1 MAERIEATITDVF
14 QPTKGETWGVATC
27 TDGRMVGTRPLT
39 ISVVGAVGMAKIGET
54 LVADG
59 TWVNHPTYGRQFKAE
74 TVAFKA
80 PTKREPL
87 IRFLASTVS
96 GIGETRAAMIVD
108 HFGTDAMRILDA
120 RPDLLRM
127 VPGLPRSLV
136 PKMVE
141 AYKVARCTKH
151 RDILL
156 YLQTAG
162 VGPKLAGRIVEKY
175 GTQAEAKIA
184 EDPYILMTDFSGV
197 GFLTCDKIADQLGIP
212 ANDRRRVRA
221 ALVHHITEDCE
232 GQGHTHLPTEGLVGR
247 LGDKMRKTRDVETTA
262 IRTYL
267 KELLDE
273 GTIVFEDGRLYL
285 SRTHQTEVT
294 VATRL
299 VEIAQSRR
307 AVVPGV
313 ADEAIAWAEATDGV
327 TLTDEQRA
335 AVLAATAGG
344 LLCLSGNPGT
354 GKSLCTRAIV
364 RALDNLRIS
373 YALCAPTG
381 KAAQRSTEAT
391 GRHATTIH
399 RLLGFKGDGFEMN
412 AGNQLS
418 AGVVL
423 IDETSMV
430 DLTLARALLVAMR
443 PGAALV
449 LVGDVDQLPSVM
461 PGSVLDD
468 VISSGLATVVRL
480 TTIHRQGKGSAISL
494 AAATV
499 NAGGRPEGPSPYSE
513 PTAEFGVVALKE
525 SERIADAT
533 VDLVLRAREVWGF
546 DPVREV
552 QVITPMK
559 KYASGVHELNK
570 RLQEALNPLRLGM
583 GGEDGGGEVRAHGDA
598 FRPGDKVMQ
607 TKNDYQRMVFNGMV
621 GYVASV
627 DPQSNRLTVA
637 FADGDDEVV
646 AYDREDLAHLVLA
659 YASTV
664 HKFQGDQQVA
674 IVMPLDPSHW
684 FMQFRALVYTGI
696 TRARKR
702 CVLVGDVAK
711 AQSRY
716 RAKKRDERITWLAS
730 RMREI
735 AATRG

>member
-1 MAERIEATITDVF
+1 MAEQLEATVIDVF
-14 QPTKGETWGVATC
+14 QPKKGEAWGVATV
-27 TDGRMVGTRPLT
+27 TTGHVSDSVSRQSTRDT
-39 ISVVGAVGMAKIGET
+39 ISVVGSVGMAKIGEV
-54 LVADG
+54 LVATG
-59 TWVNHPTYGRQFKAE
+59 RWVDHPTYGRQFKAE
-74 TVAFKA
+74 TVAFKP

-87 IRFLASTVS
+87 IRFMASTVS

-108 HFGTDAMRILDA
+108 HFGTDAMHILDE
-120 RPDLLRM
+120 RPDLLRT
-127 VPGLPRSLV
+127 VPGLPHSLV

-162 VGPKLAGRIVEKY
+162 IGPKLSARIVEKY
-175 GTQAEAKIA
+175 GERAEEVIS
-184 EDPYILMTDFSGV
+184 EDPYVLMTEFAGV
-197 GFLTCDKIADQLGIP
+197 GFVTCDKIADQLGIP

-232 GQGHTHLPTEGLVGR
+232 GQGHTHLQTEGLVDR
-247 LGDKMRKTRDVETTA
+247 LGDKMRKTRDVETSV

-273 GTIVFEDGRLYL
+273 GTIVFEGGRLYL
-285 SRTHQTEVT
+285 ARTHQTEIT

-299 VEIAQSRR
+299 VEIAESRR

-313 ADEAIAWAEATDGV
+313 ANEAIAWAEAEDGI

-344 LLCLSGNPGT
+344 LMVATGGPGV
-354 GKSLCTRAIV
+354 GKTVVTRAIC

-381 KAAQRSTEAT
+381 KAAQRSSEAT
-391 GRHATTIH
+391 GRSASTIH
-399 RLLGFKGDGFEMN
+399 RLLGFRGDGFEYN
-412 AGNQLS
+412 ASNQLG
-418 AGVVL
+418 AGAVIV
-423 IDETSMV
+423 DETSMV

-443 PGAALV
+443 PGTALV

-480 TTIHRQGKGSAISL
+480 TTIHRQCKGSAISL
-494 AAATV
+494 AAAAV
-499 NAGGRPEGPSPYSE
+499 NAGGRPEGPNPYSE
-513 PTAEFGVVALKE
+513 PGAEFAVVPLKE

-559 KYASGVHELNK
+559 KYASGVIELNR
-570 RLQEALNPLRLGM
+570 RLQQALNPVKLGV
-583 GGEDGGGEVRAHGDA
+583 GEVRAHGDA

-621 GYVASV
+621 GYVVEV
-627 DPQSNRLTVA
+627 DPQSNRLTVG
-637 FADGDDEVV
+637 FADDDEVV

-664 HKFQGDQQVA
+664 HKFQGDQCMA

-684 FMQFRALVYTGI
+684 FMQFRALIYTGV

-702 CVLVGDVAK
+702 CVLVGDVGK

>member
-1 MAERIEATITDVF
+1 VAERIEATITDVF

-299 VEIAQSRR
+299 TLVMRPLARSTSMAARALRSREMGSTAWACKAKSLNRPRIFTSRSGMRPATMRKSRSSLRASSRR
-307 AVVPGV
+307 AG
-313 ADEAIAWAEATDGV
+313 E
-327 TLTDEQRA
+327 
-335 AVLAATAGG
+335 
-344 LLCLSGNPGT
+344 N
-354 GKSLCTRAIV
+354 
-364 RALDNLRIS
+364 
-373 YALCAPTG
+373 
-381 KAAQRSTEAT
+381 
-391 GRHATTIH
+391 
-399 RLLGFKGDGFEMN
+399 
-412 AGNQLS
+412 
-418 AGVVL
+418 
-423 IDETSMV
+423 
-430 DLTLARALLVAMR
+430 
-443 PGAALV
+443 PGAA
-449 LVGDVDQLPSVM
+449 PRAC
-461 PGSVLDD
+461 
-468 VISSGLATVVRL
+468 SS
-480 TTIHRQGKGSAISL
+480 
-494 AAATV
+494 
-499 NAGGRPEGPSPYSE
+499 
-513 PTAEFGVVALKE
+513 LK
-525 SERIADAT
+525 
-533 VDLVLRAREVWGF
+533 
-546 DPVREV
+546 P
-552 QVITPMK
+552 
-559 KYASGVHELNK
+559 
-570 RLQEALNPLRLGM
+570 
-583 GGEDGGGEVRAHGDA
+583 A
-598 FRPGDKVMQ
+598 FRAVCMCGRCRVM
-607 TKNDYQRMVFNGMV
+607 R
-621 GYVASV
+621 
-627 DPQSNRLTVA
+627 
-637 FADGDDEVV
+637 
-646 AYDREDLAHLVLA
+646 
-659 YASTV
+659 YA
-664 HKFQGDQQVA
+664 
-674 IVMPLDPSHW
+674 W
-684 FMQFRALVYTGI
+684 ALRSI
-696 TRARKR
+696 SRK
-702 CVLVGDVAK
+702 
-711 AQSRY
+711 SR
-716 RAKKRDERITWLAS
+716 
-730 RMREI
+730 
-735 AATRG
+735 

>member
-1 MAERIEATITDVF
+1 VAEQLEATIIDVF
-14 QPTKGETWGVATC
+14 QPKKGEAWGVATV
-27 TDGRMVGTRPLT
+27 TTGHVSDSTSRQSTKDT
-39 ISVVGAVGMAKIGET
+39 ISVVGSVGMAKIGEV
-54 LVADG
+54 LVATG
-59 TWVNHPTYGRQFKAE
+59 RWVDHPTYGRQFKAE

-141 AYKVARCTKH
+141 AYQAARCTKH

-162 VGPKLAGRIVEKY
+162 VGPKLAGRIVAKY
-175 GTQAEAKIA
+175 GDNAEEVIA
-184 EDPYILMTDFSGV
+184 EDPYVLMTEFSGV
-197 GFLTCDKIADQLGIP
+197 GFLTCDKIADQLSIP
-212 ANDRRRVRA
+212 ANDRRRLRA
-221 ALVHHITEDCE
+221 ALVYHITEDCE
-232 GQGHTHLPTEGLVGR
+232 GQGHTHLPTEGLVDR
-247 LGDKMRKTRDVETTA
+247 LGDKMRKTRDVETVA

-285 SRTHQTEVT
+285 SRTHQTEIT

-299 VEIAQSRR
+299 VEIAESRR

-313 ADEAIAWAEATDGV
+313 ANEAIAWAEAEDGI

-344 LLCLSGNPGT
+344 LLSVTGGPGT
-354 GKSLCTRAIV
+354 GKSCVTRAIV
-364 RALDNLRIS
+364 RALENLRIS

-399 RLLGFKGDGFEMN
+399 RLLGFKGDGFEYN

-418 AGVVL
+418 AGVVI

-468 VISSGLATVVRL
+468 VINSGLATVVRL

-499 NAGGRPEGPSPYSE
+499 NAGGRPDGPSPYSE
-513 PTAEFGVVALKE
+513 PGAEFAVVALKE
-525 SERIADAT
+525 SNAIADAT
-533 VDLVLRAREVWGF
+533 EDLVLRAREVWGF

-559 KYASGVHELNK
+559 KYASGVIELNL
-570 RLQEALNPLRLGM
+570 RLQQALNPVQLGV
-583 GGEDGGGEVRAHGDA
+583 GEVRAHGDA

-627 DPQSNRLTVA
+627 DPQSSRLTVA

-659 YASTV
+659 YACTV
-664 HKFQGDQQVA
+664 HKLQGSESPV
-674 IVMPLDPSHW
+674 IVFPLDPSHW

-716 RAKKRDERITWLAS
+716 RAKKRDERVTWLAS

-735 AATRG
+735 AKTRG